1 MVAMAVWPTDGA
13 DGSVANEAR
22 WRKMGRVMAADGVV
36 AGISYEMTPS
46 LAFPNLTVQAG
57 AVWIDGHYAEIGSDQ
72 TLTATANGLAV
83 VRFDPAANAA
93 ELLWRDG
100 ATTLTQDHHGIWE
113 IAIAKTVGSVLT
125 DLRIFSSP
133 ATPLKTFMIDNVVDV
148 IIPTGGDNDMIPVG
162 SFTMPFTGSF
172 VFQGSLKVA
181 NSTAGL
187 LSANPIEIS
196 ATSVPAAT
204 ARPPSTWRT
213 EAAPGAGQS
222 IIHVP
227 LIGSWAK
234 VTGGTVCTIRA
245 HAIAAGAVGL
255 QVVRASGIVY
265 ATRI

>member
-22 WRKMGRVMAADGVV
+22 WRKMGRLFAANGV
-36 AGISYEMTPS
+36 ASGIANELAPT
-46 LAFPNLTVQAG
+46 LAFPNLTIQAG
-57 AVWIDGHYAEIGSDQ
+57 AAWVDGHYTESASVQ
-72 TLTATANGLAV
+72 TLTATANGMAV
-83 VRFDPAANAA
+83 VRFDPAANTA

-100 ATTLTQDHHGIWE
+100 ASSPSQNPNGVWE
-113 IAIAKTVGSVLT
+113 LPLAKTVGSAIT
-125 DLRIFSSP
+125 DLRSFSSP
-133 ATPLKTFMIDNVVDV
+133 GAPLQTFVIDNVVDV

-204 ARPPSTWRT
+204 TRPPSTWRT

-222 IIHVP
+222 IIHIP

-234 VTGGTVCTIRA
+234 VIGGTVCTIRA
-245 HAIAAGAVGL
+245 HATAAGAVGL